1 MCPCE
6 AWCSQKRTYENLAYE
21 PGSQSEL
28 YPQPKALSRAVF
40 QLSGLTPK
48 SSIQAI
54 ESHVASLKG
63 VVSVN
68 FSVASGLAQVDYN
81 ASSISTRELS
91 LEIQAMGY
99 GVVDVAGE
107 EVTKIGETETP
118 ESLTRIRVKGMTCQ
132 SCVRSIEGRIGTL
145 PGVLHIKVSLSD
157 QEAVV
162 RFQPHTVTSEEVKEQ
177 IENMGFGAT
186 LTNKDTSIDCGQR
199 ETHVSSSILDS
210 LTQTSVIGIVG
221 MTCNSCVQ
229 SIEGKISEMTGVCS
243 IAVSLKEEQGTVTFD
258 PSLTQPEELRAA
270 IEDMGFDASLIG
282 MLNCLFHLRN

>member
-1 MCPCE
+1 MCPCD

-28 YPQPKALSRAVF
+28 YPQPKSLSRAVF

-107 EVTKIGETETP
+107 EVTKIGETEAT

-162 RFQPHTVTSEEVKEQ
+162 QFQPHTVTSEEVKEQ

-186 LTNKDTSIDCGQR
+186 LTNKDTSIDCGQG
-199 ETHVSSSILDS
+199 ETPVSSSILDS

-243 IAVSLKEEQGTVTFD
+243 IAVSLKEGQGTVTFD

-282 MLNCLFHLRN
+282 MLNMFISP

>member
-54 ESHVASLKG
+54 EGHVASLKG

-107 EVTKIGETETP
+107 EVTKIGETETT

-157 QEAVV
+157 EEAVV

-186 LTNKDTSIDCGQR
+186 LTNKDTSIDCGQG